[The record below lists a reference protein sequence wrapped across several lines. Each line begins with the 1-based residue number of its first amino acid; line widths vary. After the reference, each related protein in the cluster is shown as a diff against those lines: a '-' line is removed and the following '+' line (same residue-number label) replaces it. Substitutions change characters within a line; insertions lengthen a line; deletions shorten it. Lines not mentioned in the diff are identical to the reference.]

1 MIIKQSKVKVIDNSG
16 VALGQCIHV
25 YGKKVAS
32 IGDEILIAVKR
43 IRRVKSS
50 FTKGVG
56 KTTRIQKGGT
66 YPALVVWAKKPVKA
80 ADGSFM
86 SFDENAVVILNA
98 YVFRRYKFHPDNRPR
113 RISGIFT
120 SEFDGTKVPLLEE
133 QEVCKGFK
141 AFIFS
146 IRSNVYNYAPSGWTI
161 IEEPEVG
168 WLGELVAEPS
178 SIFDSF

>member
-1 MIIKQSKVKVIDNSG
+1 MKILQLFFLLFFVQLVPVDKCYQFERHFLLMLLPLS
-16 VALGQCIHV
+16 LIHFYPSLV
-25 YGKKVAS
+25 EYVHNQYIES
-32 IGDEILIAVKR
+32 IAEQKLRILSEIE
-43 IRRVKSS
+43 
-50 FTKGVG
+50 
-56 KTTRIQKGGT
+56 
-66 YPALVVWAKKPVKA
+66 A
-80 ADGSFM
+80 A
-86 SFDENAVVILNA
+86 ENAVIILNA
-98 YVFRRYKFHPDNRPR
+98 YVFRRYKFHPDNKPR

-146 IRSNVYNYAPSGWTI
+146 IRSNVYNYAPSSWTI